1 MTPASKDHLSPNI
14 FDETDSFGM
23 LVTFDQGGV
32 HAPDGL
38 NPQVRA
44 AISDGIERGGNV
56 VIITG
61 AGVSAESGIP
71 VYRGK
76 NGMWTKGGQESMM
89 MATASFFVEHPR
101 ESWEWYLMRR
111 TEMRLAEPN
120 AAHTAIAHMGRL
132 LRGRFKLIGQNIDR
146 LHVRAGSRPEECIEV
161 HGHLEGMRCCGR
173 CVGVFP
179 LPAELDGWKLD
190 DVLTDDQFAL
200 FVCPEC
206 GGPSRP
212 HVLWF
217 DEFYESAHYRFD
229 EAQRAVAN
237 AALCITAGTSGGV
250 PLAARLAGIAAR
262 AGANLIDVNT
272 RDNPLRQLA
281 IQHGGYLATPATE
294 GIPAIVAA
302 IEDSL

>member
-1 MTPASKDHLSPNI
+1 
-14 FDETDSFGM
+14 M
-23 LVTFDQGGV
+23 LVTLDQRRV
-32 HAPDGL
+32 PAPDGL
-38 NPQVRA
+38 NPQVRS
-44 AISDGIERGGNV
+44 AIADGLARGGKV
-56 VIITG
+56 VVITG

-89 MATASFFVEHPR
+89 MATASFFIEHPR
-101 ESWEWYLMRR
+101 ESWEWYLKRR
-111 TEMRLAEPN
+111 SEMRLAEPN
-120 AAHTAIAHMGRL
+120 AAHTAIARLGRIVE
-132 LRGRFKLIGQNIDR
+132 GRFMLIGQNIDR
-146 LHVRAGSRPEECIEV
+146 LHVRAGSRSEECIEV
-161 HGHLEGMRCCGR
+161 HGHLDGMRCRGR

-179 LPAELDGWKLD
+179 LPVELNDWKMD
-190 DVLTDDQFAL
+190 DKLTDEQFAL

-206 GGPSRP
+206 CGPSRP

-237 AALCITAGTSGGV
+237 ASLCITAGTSGGV
-250 PLAARLAGIAAR
+250 PLAARLATIAAR

-281 IQHGGYLATPATE
+281 IQHGGYLAAPATE
-294 GIPAIVAA
+294 AIPAIVAA
-302 IEDSL
+302 IEDAL